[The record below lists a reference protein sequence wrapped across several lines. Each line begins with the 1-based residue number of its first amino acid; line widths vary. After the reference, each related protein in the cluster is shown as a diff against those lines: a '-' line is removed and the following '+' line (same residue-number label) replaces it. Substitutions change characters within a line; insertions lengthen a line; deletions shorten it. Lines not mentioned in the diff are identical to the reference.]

1 MFAVGGQSQ
10 PIEGTDGSSDDHPII
25 IPELSTNMFKLYLS
39 VAYNSWKPEGPT
51 HSDVIDLLRFS
62 NKFMSQK
69 TRDIAIHHFHE
80 QRFRHKPYDLLAL
93 CLEFSITK
101 FFVPVFQHLIEFR
114 IRDIPGPMRK
124 KLGFELLDEHRRI
137 VACEE
142 PPLIEHA
149 ACCTNNTAC
158 SIDWW
163 QLWWNSMARFLLD
176 GRNPQVFR
184 EAVDCFQEL
193 GFEIGRVNPECWKML
208 LQTVKKGTA
217 FHLAYDLIEEMAQQ
231 LSAALITEP
240 DQMLTSCQARHE
252 RGCWSSPSEN
262 I

>member
-1 MFAVGGQSQ
+1 MFAVGGQSR

-69 TRDIAIHHFHE
+69 TRDIAIHHLHE

-101 FFVPVFQHLIEFR
+101 FFVPNALV
-114 IRDIPGPMRK
+114 DVK
-124 KLGFELLDEHRRI
+124 ELLDEHRRI

-163 QLWWNSMARFLLD
+163 QLWWNSMARFLRD

-184 EAVDCFQEL
+184 EAINCFQEL

-240 DQMLTSCQARHE
+240 DQMLTCAE
-252 RGCWSSPSEN
+252 LDAFSSN
-262 I
+262 

>member
-1 MFAVGGQSQ
+1 MQVKNTLFKVHATQLSRTSITFEEMFAVRGQSR
-10 PIEGTDGSSDDHPII
+10 PTEGTDGSSDDHPII
-25 IPELSTNMFKLYLS
+25 IPELSMNMFELYLS

-69 TRDIAIHHFHE
+69 TRDVAIHHLHE

-93 CLEFSITK
+93 CLEFSIMK
-101 FFVPVFQHLIEFR
+101 FF
-114 IRDIPGPMRK
+114 
-124 KLGFELLDEHRRI
+124 KLGFEVWNALVDVKELRI

-142 PPLIEHA
+142 LPLIEHT
-149 ACCTNNTAC
+149 ACCTDNTAC
-158 SIDWW
+158 SIDWR

-176 GRNPQVFR
+176 GRNPQAFH
-184 EAVDCFQEL
+184 EAVDRFQEL
-193 GFEIGRVNPECWKML
+193 GSEIGRVNPECWKML

-217 FHLAYDLIEEMAQQ
+217 FHLAYDLVEETAQQ

-240 DQMLTSCQARHE
+240 DQMLTCAE
-252 RGCWSSPSEN
+252 LDAFSSN
-262 I
+262 